1 MPDSIILDGAIIH
14 TVKHSMEN
22 SSGSKTPAIQFEN
35 LTRKFDNVIAVD
47 NINLSIP
54 KGCFFGFL
62 GPNGAGKSTTIN
74 MLIGL
79 IKPTSGKILVLGH
92 DISKQRIDVKRM
104 LGIVPE
110 HLNLYD
116 RLKGREYLEFSGAL
130 YGLKREEAISRTRE
144 ILSLLEIDGEKFITD
159 LSLGMKKKV
168 SLGAALL
175 HKPRILILDE
185 PFTSVDAISAR
196 KIKDILQTMT
206 RSGVTIFMS
215 SHIMEI
221 IERLCNQ
228 VAIIHYG
235 KILLSGSTQ
244 ELLRGERKDTHHT
257 LEEVFVDI
265 VGVDSEG
272 ANLSWIK

>member
-1 MPDSIILDGAIIH
+1 
-14 TVKHSMEN
+14 MEMASDN
-22 SSGSKTPAIQFEN
+22 KTPAIQFEN
-35 LTRKFDNVIAVD
+35 LTRKFGNFTAVD
-47 NINLSIP
+47 NISINIP
-54 KGCFFGFL
+54 KGSFFGFL

-79 IKPTSGKILVLGH
+79 IKPTKGRILVLGH
-92 DISKQRIDVKRM
+92 NIATQKLAIKRI

-116 RLKGREYLEFSGAL
+116 RLKGREYLEFSAVM
-130 YGLKREEAISRTRE
+130 YGLKREESMERTKE
-144 ILSLLEIDGEKFITD
+144 ILDLLEVDGEKFIAE

-185 PFTSVDAISAR
+185 PFTSVDALSAR
-196 KIKDILQTMT
+196 KIKNILQTMIK
-206 RSGVTIFMS
+206 SGVTIFMT

-228 VAIIHYG
+228 VAIIHKG
-235 KILLSGSTQ
+235 KIILSGSTDD
-244 ELLRGERKDTHHT
+244 LLSGDQKDAHHT
-257 LEEVFVDI
+257 LEEIFVDV
-265 VGVDSEG
+265 VGMDSEG
-272 ANLSWIK
+272 GNLSWIK